1 MESESCLG
9 EWCWLPRCIFY
20 IEGVGIITVGMI
32 GLAINLMAIRLL
44 LVTKHRHI
52 FHNLLLS
59 LTVYDFLQITL
70 SIACFALPQLSTSY
84 RNTVLIHTIPFLI
97 PLAQITLSGS
107 SFTTVALTVERYVSL
122 CAPYLRYTYH
132 IKPKH
137 FIVPVLIFSTLYNL
151 PRFFEWKTHTDVYK
165 RDCSWMMES
174 DQAQS
179 STINDQWI
187 DSMINLYGE
196 SFLDKIMESETLESL
211 QPPQNFS
218 KPTTITGESAQ
229 NCSETVKNV
238 TLVARSLR
246 KNHTYVLVR
255 TVCKISGS
263 SSLDRAAPYSF
274 LHILQ

>member
-137 FIVPVLIFSTLYNL
+137 FIVPVLTLLNAVQSPEVLRVEDTHWCLQEGLLVDDGIRSGSIVYNQWSMDWLDDQSLRRIVPRQDHGVRDPRKSTTSTKLL
-151 PRFFEWKTHTDVYK
+151 KTHHHNWRIGSK
-165 RDCSWMMES
+165 LFWNGQERHLGGAKP
-174 DQAQS
+174 AQ
-179 STINDQWI
+179 
-187 DSMINLYGE
+187 
-196 SFLDKIMESETLESL
+196 
-211 QPPQNFS
+211 
-218 KPTTITGESAQ
+218 KPHLCFG
-229 NCSETVKNV
+229 KN
-238 TLVARSLR
+238 RM
-246 KNHTYVLVR
+246 
-255 TVCKISGS
+255 
-263 SSLDRAAPYSF
+263 
-274 LHILQ
+274 